1 VSLAE
6 ELQLLTGDG
15 TGENLRGLLTQ
26 AAAFDTSLL
35 SASTGYNKLDVIGR
49 AVQQSRLRKKPRL
62 HSSL

>member
-1 VSLAE
+1 
-6 ELQLLTGDG
+6 
-15 TGENLRGLLTQ
+15 LTQ